1 MSRQA
6 SPVVW
11 GAVVDLEALVVKLQ
25 ADCLLEHGLE
35 GAVAAYDCLTTAIAG
50 TRDRNPWSD
59 SDPSRL
65 RKATDGDPR
74 GGSRSSF
81 FPGHSLPDLNRENR
95 RGISHGR

>member
-50 TRDRNPWSD
+50 TRERIGAVSAMVGRVRWSH
-59 SDPSRL
+59 P
-65 RKATDGDPR
+65 
-74 GGSRSSF
+74 
-81 FPGHSLPDLNRENR
+81 
-95 RGISHGR
+95 